1 MIREKNTINRHFSA
15 ALPNWISLELLPS
28 ERMLLDNKSLRR
40 FKTLKYLC
48 DMPGKG
54 TSLRED
60 FAAEVALVLPAVKVS
75 KPCPLRKWGSGKVS

>member
-1 MIREKNTINRHFSA
+1 
-15 ALPNWISLELLPS
+15 
-28 ERMLLDNKSLRR
+28 MLSDNKSLRR

-54 TSLRED
+54 TSLRKD

-75 KPCPLRKWGSGKVS
+75 KPCPLRK